1 MTTDEDLRYY
11 NEVYSKSVEYR
22 KEPVDSIY
30 YPIWAD
36 IVNMINNDDGI
47 IEVGCGSGQLAKLL
61 IMNGKNYKYGFDY
74 SDQAIK
80 IAKKL
85 NQGSEDLFS
94 VADVYALSKGDLDD
108 VDVVICTEVLEHL
121 DDDKYLFEILK
132 PGTRVIFS
140 VPDFIADTHK
150 RVFGSVKE
158 IRERYV
164 NVNIIKSISYNT
176 KFDGKIFLIDSI
188 CR

>member
-1 MTTDEDLRYY
+1 MGEDLKYY
-11 NEVYSKSVEYR
+11 NEVYSKSNEYR
-22 KEPVDSIY
+22 KEPVGSIY

-36 IVNMINNDDGI
+36 IVNMTNNTDKI

-61 IMNGKNYKYGFDY
+61 IMNGKNYKHGFDY
-74 SDQAIK
+74 SYQAIK
-80 IAKKL
+80 IAKKM
-85 NQGSEDLFS
+85 NQDNEDLFS
-94 VADVYALSKGDLDD
+94 VANIYALSKGDLDD
-108 VDVVICTEVLEHL
+108 FDVVVCTEVLEHL

-140 VPDFIADTHK
+140 VPDFLSNTHK
-150 RVFGSVKE
+150 RVFKGVKE
-158 IRERYV
+158 IRDHYP
-164 NVNIIKSISYNT
+164 NVNIVKSISHNT